1 MLSKIKLYA
10 YLVNL
15 LEELEYRDKQ
25 EEMYLTYLRRK
36 LQKLREKKEHF
47 VVKIEHDVD
56 MGDLN
61 Y

>member
-47 VVKIEHDVD
+47 VVKIEYDVD